1 MARAK
6 SDRARSKAL
15 AVDDLTQS
23 IEQLQAFI
31 PKLEDLGREGFPY
44 LEGAQ
49 TRTELQLRECIKR
62 AFGEKSQ
69 EFQTHRHLK
78 LSISSSTEKKQT
90 LSLIRNLIASLEDK
104 KLELQGV
111 KSAVAE
117 DPALSSHPPQMALVP
132 PAVPPAQVS
141 VTSVTTTPRPTAATL
156 HLVPDVDKA
165 PQPATPAVSPSA
177 AADAPAAPIVEF
189 SHAAAATQPVQPS
202 RAPLEP
208 ISSLFRTQETKPVP
222 AAPEGNSALPLS
234 TLEQATAPT
243 SSPDSAPPAVSPLQ
257 SMPLEAPAPVAPP
270 APKTPTVSTSVA
282 PKADGAPH
290 TFSATQEVPV
300 PASPSDPQVAPP
312 VPVAAVMV
320 SATREVDYLCI
331 TKELCQRFH
340 MVARQLRLRG
350 EYRPTVNIEDEF
362 DVQDLAHAL
371 LRLHFDDIGTDEWTP
386 SYTDGTS
393 RTTFLLDHDRLAVVV
408 KKTRAGLSRKHLM
421 DQVRADV
428 ERYRARGRCTHLLC
442 FIYDP
447 EGRIG
452 NPSGFESELNS
463 TSEHFTVDLVVAP
476 K

>member
-1 MARAK
+1 
-6 SDRARSKAL
+6 
-15 AVDDLTQS
+15 
-23 IEQLQAFI
+23 
-31 PKLEDLGREGFPY
+31 
-44 LEGAQ
+44 
-49 TRTELQLRECIKR
+49 
-62 AFGEKSQ
+62 
-69 EFQTHRHLK
+69 
-78 LSISSSTEKKQT
+78 
-90 LSLIRNLIASLEDK
+90 
-104 KLELQGV
+104 
-111 KSAVAE
+111 
-117 DPALSSHPPQMALVP
+117 
-132 PAVPPAQVS
+132 
-141 VTSVTTTPRPTAATL
+141 
-156 HLVPDVDKA
+156 
-165 PQPATPAVSPSA
+165 
-177 AADAPAAPIVEF
+177 
-189 SHAAAATQPVQPS
+189 
-202 RAPLEP
+202 
-208 ISSLFRTQETKPVP
+208 
-222 AAPEGNSALPLS
+222 
-234 TLEQATAPT
+234 
-243 SSPDSAPPAVSPLQ
+243 
-257 SMPLEAPAPVAPP
+257 
-270 APKTPTVSTSVA
+270 
-282 PKADGAPH
+282 
-290 TFSATQEVPV
+290 
-300 PASPSDPQVAPP
+300 
-312 VPVAAVMV
+312 MV

-452 NPSGFESELNS
+452 NPSVFESELNS